1 MPTLTDA
8 VIIGAVP
15 GLVEIAKRAGL
26 PIRYAGICA
35 VLAATLLFAL
45 QDVSD
50 GGGQLGHIAAWL
62 GGGVIA
68 GLAASGLY
76 SQAHAFGPKTPE

>member
-26 PIRYAGICA
+26 PNRYAGVCA
-35 VLAATLLFAL
+35 VLTATMLLAL
-45 QDVSD
+45 QDLS

-76 SQAHAFGPKTPE
+76 SQAHAFGAKTPE

>member
-26 PIRYAGICA
+26 PSRYAGICA
-35 VLAATLLFAL
+35 VLTATVLLAL
-45 QDVSD
+45 QDLS
-50 GGGQLGHIAAWL
+50 GSGGQLGHIAAWL

-76 SQAHAFGPKTPE
+76 SQARALGEKAPE

>member
-1 MPTLTDA
+1 MSTLTDA

-35 VLAATLLFAL
+35 VLTATFLLAL
-45 QDVSD
+45 QDLGGS
-50 GGGQLGHIAAWL
+50 GGQLGHIAAWL

-76 SQAHAFGPKTPE
+76 SQTHALGGKTPD

>member
-1 MPTLTDA
+1 MDSLTNA

-26 PIRYAGICA
+26 PARYAGVCA
-35 VLAATLLFAL
+35 VIVATVLLAVRDL
-45 QDVSD
+45 SGS
-50 GGGQLGHIAAWL
+50 GGNLGHVAAWL

-76 SQAHAFGPKTPE
+76 SQARALGDG

>member
-1 MPTLTDA
+1 MITLTNV

-15 GLVEIAKRAGL
+15 GLVEVAKRAGL
-26 PIRYAGICA
+26 PSRYAGICA
-35 VLAATLLFAL
+35 IIIATLLFAI
-45 QDVSD
+45 QDVSRS
-50 GGGQLGHIAAWL
+50 GGNLGHIAAWL

-76 SQAHAFGPKTPE
+76 SQTRALGSE